1 MRALQRQDHL
11 FSRHVVFEGE
21 PLGQLPYAGAE
32 KHVVELLERGR
43 ISVFL
48 TVELP
53 DRSLYEAY
61 EFGQIVYSS
70 PRSLLRSW
78 SGPFRKAVMLV
89 MASDLCSS

>member
-21 PLGQLPYAGAE
+21 PLGQLSCTGAE
-32 KHVVELLERGR
+32 KHAVELLKRGR
-43 ISVFL
+43 ISVFP

-61 EFGQIVYSS
+61 EFGQTRLFFCAIPFTVVV
-70 PRSLLRSW
+70 RS
-78 SGPFRKAVMLV
+78 F
-89 MASDLCSS
+89 

>member
-32 KHVVELLERGR
+32 KHVVELLKRGR

-61 EFGQIVYSS
+61 EFGQTRLFFCAIPFTVVV
-70 PRSLLRSW
+70 RS
-78 SGPFRKAVMLV
+78 F
-89 MASDLCSS
+89 